1 MIYANALDHE
11 KVYTRMK
18 SEYPKPG
25 ASIVQIQCA
34 WDQPEEKMGKEK
46 KKKRVIAQK
55 KVRHRNLEKG

>member
-46 KKKRVIAQK
+46 KKK
-55 KVRHRNLEKG
+55 G

>member
-34 WDQPEEKMGKEK
+34 WDQPEEK
-46 KKKRVIAQK
+46 I
-55 KVRHRNLEKG
+55 EKGKKG